1 MAMGVAIAMAM
12 TDGDDDDDA
21 MTMGWQFLTGRT
33 LAHSDHLRSK
43 GKTLAQCSDEQDG
56 EKTR

>member
-21 MTMGWQFLTGRT
+21 MTMGWQFLAGSLPILITSA
-33 LAHSDHLRSK
+33 L
-43 GKTLAQCSDEQDG
+43 
-56 EKTR
+56 

>member
-21 MTMGWQFLTGRT
+21 MTMGWQFLAGSLPIRITT
-33 LAHSDHLRSK
+33 AL
-43 GKTLAQCSDEQDG
+43 
-56 EKTR
+56 